1 LYQKVTLDNGLR
13 LITSEMPHT
22 HSVTIA
28 FFIRAGVCY
37 ETEAEAGISHFIEH
51 LCFKGTK
58 NRPTSKE
65 ISEAIESVGGILNGG
80 TDKEL
85 TVFWCKVTDQHFYLA
100 LDVLVDLIRNSNF
113 DLKEINKERQVII
126 EEINM
131 SLDSP
136 QQRVDMLIDEIMWP
150 GFPLGRDSAGNKEV
164 IARLKKQQLLNYF
177 DHRYLPNNVVLSIAG
192 NIKTNN
198 VYKDVNRLL
207 KDWEPAESPHR
218 LPSYIDQKIAKIQL
232 EVRDTEQVNLSI
244 GIHAPSITHK
254 DRYPVDLLSIVLG
267 EGMSSRLFVE
277 LRENKGLAYDV
288 SCCTAHFIDSGGF
301 FINAG
306 VDPKSLDG
314 ALESILQQ
322 LSIVR
327 QGISESELNRA
338 KELAKA
344 QLLLAS
350 EDSRYVANR
359 YGAQEILMGHTFS
372 VEDTV
377 TLIESVTLSD
387 IKRVATQF
395 IRMGKLNLALVG
407 PFSKKKNFK
416 NILKLLE

>member
-28 FFIRAGVCY
+28 FFIGSGVCY
-37 ETEAEAGISHFIEH
+37 ETEQEAGISHFIEH
-51 LCFKGTK
+51 ICFKGTK

-85 TVFWCKVTDQHFYLA
+85 TVFWCKVTDQHFALA
-100 LDVLVDLIRNSNF
+100 LDVLVDLIRNSRF

-164 IARLKKQQLLNYF
+164 IARLKKQQILNYF
-177 DHRYLPNNVVLSIAG
+177 NKRYLPNNIVLSVAG
-192 NIKTNN
+192 NIKRNK
-198 VYKDVNRLL
+198 VLSDVNRLL
-207 KDWEPAESPHR
+207 KDWKPAESPLR
-218 LPSYIDQKIAKIQL
+218 LPSYTDQKKAKVRL
-232 EVRDTEQVNLSI
+232 EVRDTEQVNLSL
-244 GIHAPSITHK
+244 GIHAPSILHK

-267 EGMSSRLFVE
+267 EGMSSRLFIE
-277 LRENKGLAYDV
+277 LRENKGLAYDI

-322 LSIVR
+322 LSIVKE
-327 QGISESELNRA
+327 GVTESELNRA

-359 YGAQEILMGHTFS
+359 YGAQEILMGRIFS
-372 VEDTV
+372 VEDTIP
-377 TLIESVTLSD
+377 LIESVTPGD
-387 IKRVATQF
+387 ITRVARQF
-395 IRMGKLNLALVG
+395 IKTEKLNLALVG
-407 PFSKKKNFK
+407 PVSKKKNLD
-416 NILKLLE
+416 NILKL